1 MASQAYQAGVT
12 LLSPFGPQGPPV
24 TATPII
30 FSQTPL
36 AEHYSSYF
44 ALVLDNL
51 LTPAECAA
59 LQASVGNEWQ
69 SMHKGEAFRECQ
81 HIYAVSP
88 EWSSSL
94 FERISMYLPEEVKA
108 LRKGSEL
115 AENIVGSSNL
125 KANVGAKKTVWRL
138 KEANE
143 KMSFL
148 RYRPGHFFKPHCDGL
163 YTRPGKDEKSFLTC
177 QIYLSDAPEAV
188 DEHTP
193 AGGETRFWPS
203 QEGKRHKP
211 RSGAADDREMKET
224 PFLDI
229 KPKIGRALVFQQ
241 RMLWHS
247 GQEVKMGEKFTVRL
261 DLMYE
266 RHFEK
271 FSNLPIS

>member
-12 LLSPFGPQGPPV
+12 LLSPFGPQGPPA

-30 FSQTPL
+30 FYQTPL

-59 LQASVGNEWQ
+59 VQAWAGNEWQ
-69 SMHKGEAFRECQ
+69 SMNKGEAFRECQ

-94 FERISMYLPEEVKA
+94 FERISMYLPEDVKA
-108 LRKGSEL
+108 LRK
-115 AENIVGSSNL
+115 
-125 KANVGAKKTVWRL
+125 ANMGAKKTVWRL

-148 RYRPGHFFKPHCDGL
+148 RYRPGHFFKPHCDDL

-193 AGGETRFWPS
+193 AGGETQFWPS
-203 QEGKRHKP
+203 QEGKRHKA
-211 RSGAADDREMKET
+211 RSGAGDDREMKET

-229 KPKIGRALVFQQ
+229 KPKLGRALVFQQ
-241 RMLWHS
+241 RMVWHS
-247 GQEVKMGEKFTVRL
+247 GQEVKIGEKFTMRL

-271 FSNLPIS
+271 FSGLPIS